1 MVLGI
6 AKTLQSRNVD
16 RLRRRNRSRRKNRYD
31 CWEDTHSVFVHI
43 RNDWFLLQTGPA
55 SFGAL
60 QQGVGVDDGTRTH
73 DDRDHNPGLYQLSY
87 AHH

>member
-6 AKTLQSRNVD
+6 AKALQARDVD
-16 RLRRRNRSRRKNRYD
+16 RLRRRNRSGHKNRND
-31 CWEDTHSVFVHI
+31 CWENAHSVFVHV
-43 RNDWFLLQTGPA
+43 RNEWFLLRTGRA
-55 SFGAL
+55 RFEAL